1 MAENHAHKF
10 KAATKTRT
18 KKTPLSIGCISWRF
32 LPHSLWEILSAT
44 PLNNISKTCMA
55 VLLGTEITNGGI
67 QK

>member
-18 KKTPLSIGCISWRF
+18 KKPLSLLDASLGDF

>member
-18 KKTPLSIGCISWRF
+18 KNPSLYLCISWRF